1 MSWINDKINFIRMEN
16 FEMGLLKDFGDRI
29 SGRHAEKMQEQQLAA
44 DQQEKEAERAAQAEA
59 DRLHYENEEKKRN
72 AAAREEAQK
81 RESQER
87 IEIAKAKAEA
97 DKARSEA
104 EVIQAENDLKIALA
118 QKQVEATEKEQEG
131 LSNRT
136 RIEEDAETERTRIK
150 ELSKQAQ
157 VQSQSELEKVLAKEE
172 TLQTKITSERDIEIA
187 KSADEASVRIREQ
200 QRLENQFL
208 ETEITR
214 RGELTLE
221 YMKEQL
227 KMLDKERER
236 KHQEFEKLIDSTR
249 QKQKE
254 LQESFD
260 KTGNIEL
267 IEQISDCETTLKQY
281 IAKDKRDE
289 KEYNTNKLIMNEK
302 MNQLFITSDS
312 GDDE

>member
-1 MSWINDKINFIRMEN
+1 MAWTKAGREHEKEMEQ
-16 FEMGLLKDFGDRI
+16 MRLVAD
-29 SGRHAEKMQEQQLAA
+29 AEKRREDNAA
-44 DQQEKEAERAAQAEA
+44 KAEA
-59 DRLHYENEEKKRN
+59 DRLYYENEKEKRN
-72 AAAREEAQK
+72 TEAREEAQK
-81 RESQER
+81 RASQER
-87 IEIAKAKAEA
+87 IEIAKVTAEA

-104 EVIQAENDLKIALA
+104 EIIKSENDLKIALA

-157 VQSQSELEKVLAKEE
+157 VQSQCELEKVVAKEE
-172 TLQTKITSERDIEIA
+172 TLQTKITAERDIEIA

-208 ETEITR
+208 ETEITK

-221 YMKEQL
+221 FMKEQL

-236 KHQEFEKLIDSTR
+236 KHLEFEKLIDSTR
-249 QKQKE
+249 EKQRE

-267 IEQISDCETTLKQY
+267 IAQISDCETTLKQY
-281 IAKDKRDE
+281 IANALIVVKGGRLLHMRE
-289 KEYNTNKLIMNEK
+289 RGNILAAEIVGGKLA
-302 MNQLFITSDS
+302 L
-312 GDDE
+312 

>member
-1 MSWINDKINFIRMEN
+1 MAWTKAGREHEKEMEQ
-16 FEMGLLKDFGDRI
+16 MR
-29 SGRHAEKMQEQQLAA
+29 LAA
-44 DQQEKEAERAAQAEA
+44 DAEKRRDDNAAKAVS
-59 DRLHYENEEKKRN
+59 DKLYYENEEKKRN
-72 AAAREEAQK
+72 EEAREEAQK
-81 RESQER
+81 RASNER
-87 IEIAKAKAEA
+87 IETVKAKAEV
-97 DKARSEA
+97 DKARYVA
-104 EVIQAENDLKIALA
+104 EGIKAEKDLKIALA

-157 VQSQSELEKVLAKEE
+157 VQSQCELEKVVAKEE
-172 TLQTKITSERDIEIA
+172 TLQTKITAERDIEIA

-208 ETEITR
+208 ETEITK

-221 YMKEQL
+221 FMKEQL

-236 KHQEFEKLIDSTR
+236 KHLEFEKLIDSTR
-249 QKQKE
+249 EKQRE

-267 IEQISDCETTLKQY
+267 IAQISDCETTLKQY

-289 KEYNTNKLIMNEK
+289 KEYNSNKLIMNEK

>member
-1 MSWINDKINFIRMEN
+1 MDWFGRKAKREHEANMKEMDLQFQANEN
-16 FEMGLLKDFGDRI
+16 
-29 SGRHAEKMQEQQLAA
+29 
-44 DQQEKEAERAAQAEA
+44 ERNREAQA
-59 DRLHYENEEKKRN
+59 RLDQLSFENEEKKRI
-72 AAAREEAQK
+72 AEERKEDKQ

-87 IEIAKAKAEA
+87 IEIAKATSEA

-104 EVIQAENDLKIALA
+104 EIIKSENDLKIALA

-157 VQSQSELEKVLAKEE
+157 VQSQCELEKVEAKEE
-172 TLQTKITSERDIEIA
+172 TLQTKITAERDIEIA
-187 KSADEASVRIREQ
+187 KSADEASVKIREQ

-208 ETEITR
+208 ETEITK

-221 YMKEQL
+221 FMKEQL

-236 KHQEFEKLIDSTR
+236 KHLEFEKLIDSTR
-249 QKQKE
+249 EKQRE

-267 IEQISDCETTLKQY
+267 IAQISDCETTLKQY

-289 KEYNTNKLIMNEK
+289 KEYNSNKLIMNEK

-312 GDDE
+312 GANE

>member
-1 MSWINDKINFIRMEN
+1 MAWTKA
-16 FEMGLLKDFGDRI
+16 
-29 SGRHAEKMQEQQLAA
+29 GREH
-44 DQQEKEAERAAQAEA
+44 EKEMEQMKLDAEVQKRRDENAAKAES
-59 DRLHYENEEKKRN
+59 DRMHYENEERKRN
-72 AAAREEAQK
+72 AEERKEAQN
-81 RESQER
+81 RASHER
-87 IEIAKAKAEA
+87 IEIAKATSEA

-104 EVIQAENDLKIALA
+104 EIIKSENDLKIALA

-150 ELSKQAQ
+150 ELSKQVQ
-157 VQSQSELEKVLAKEE
+157 VQCQSELEKVLAKEE
-172 TLQTKITSERDIEIA
+172 TLQRKITAERDIEIA

-221 YMKEQL
+221 YMKDQL

-236 KHQEFEKLIDSTR
+236 KHLEFEKLIDSTR
-249 QKQKE
+249 ERQRE

-289 KEYNTNKLIMNEK
+289 KDYNANKLIINEQ

>member
-1 MSWINDKINFIRMEN
+1 MAWTKAGREHEKEMEQ
-16 FEMGLLKDFGDRI
+16 MRLVAD
-29 SGRHAEKMQEQQLAA
+29 AEKRREDNAA
-44 DQQEKEAERAAQAEA
+44 KAEA
-59 DRLHYENEEKKRN
+59 DRLYYENEKEKRN
-72 AAAREEAQK
+72 TEAREEAQK
-81 RESQER
+81 RASQER
-87 IEIAKAKAEA
+87 IEIAKVTAEA

-104 EVIQAENDLKIALA
+104 EIIKSENDLKIALA

-157 VQSQSELEKVLAKEE
+157 VQSQCELEKVVAKEE
-172 TLQTKITSERDIEIA
+172 TLQTKITAERDIEIA

-208 ETEITR
+208 ETEITK

-221 YMKEQL
+221 FMKEQL

-236 KHQEFEKLIDSTR
+236 KHLEFEKLIDSTR
-249 QKQKE
+249 EKQRE

-267 IEQISDCETTLKQY
+267 IAQISDCETTLKQY

-289 KEYNTNKLIMNEK
+289 KEYNSNKLIMNEK
-302 MNQLFITSDS
+302 INQLFITSDS
-312 GDDE
+312 GANE

>member
-1 MSWINDKINFIRMEN
+1 MEN
-16 FEMGLLKDFGDRI
+16 FEMGLLKDLGDRL
-29 SGRHAEKMQEQQLAA
+29 SGRHAENMQQQQLAA
-44 DQQEKEAERAAQAEA
+44 DQQEKDAQRAAQAEA

-72 AAAREEAQK
+72 AEAREEAQK
-81 RESQER
+81 RASNER

-172 TLQTKITSERDIEIA
+172 TLQTKITAERDIEIA
-187 KSADEASVRIREQ
+187 KSADEASVKIREQ

-208 ETEITR
+208 ESEITK

-221 YMKEQL
+221 YMKEEL
-227 KMLDKERER
+227 KMLDKERDR

-260 KTGNIEL
+260 KTGNLEL

-289 KEYNTNKLIMNEK
+289 KDYNANKLMINEK